1 MIATQ
6 SVACQELLPCS
17 HDWQPRLSL
26 PLRSPPPPRRLPSL
40 SPNAASALSVD
51 GPCTIRGQRPPA
63 ASTLS
68 GPSADP
74 PSSAVSIMR
83 PSTSPLP
90 VLRLLQAQPSPR
102 LLRLPTARTP
112 LLSLLWAT
120 PFTSVRRKSH
130 PWLACAAHHLRPH
143 TPSNL
148 QTHLLNKGSC
158 IS

>member
-1 MIATQ
+1 MHAKNCCPAATTG
-6 SVACQELLPCS
+6 S
-17 HDWQPRLSL
+17 HDSPS
-26 PLRSPPPPRRLPSL
+26 PCGPPPPLEDSLPSPQML
-40 SPNAASALSVD
+40 H
-51 GPCTIRGQRPPA
+51 QRCQLMAHVQSEGSDLQPHQPSQAPPP
-63 ASTLS
+63 T
-68 GPSADP
+68 P